1 MNDDR
6 LHDAFK
12 ELRRAE
18 TAHVPSF
25 KRLWDVEPAL
35 SRLRSRLRVGS
46 TFAFAVV
53 LLIVLAVAIIPR
65 RPAAPSISTWRAP
78 TDFLLQTPGR
88 ELLDSVPDLKGT
100 RQ

>member
-12 ELRRAE
+12 ELRRVE
-18 TAHVPSF
+18 TANVPSF
-25 KRLWDVEPAL
+25 KRLRDVEPAL

-53 LLIVLAVAIIPR
+53 VLIVLAFTVIPR

>member
-12 ELRRAE
+12 ELRRVE
-18 TAHVPSF
+18 TANVPSF
-25 KRLWDVEPAL
+25 RALL
-35 SRLRSRLRVGS
+35 SRRRHRPYIRL
-46 TFAFAVV
+46 AFAVV
-53 LLIVLAVAIIPR
+53 VLIVLAFTVIPR

>member
-6 LHDAFK
+6 LQDAFK
-12 ELRRAE
+12 ELRRVE
-18 TAHVPSF
+18 TARIPPFGRMWHV
-25 KRLWDVEPAL
+25 KPAL
-35 SRLRSRLRVGS
+35 SRRPSRLRVGS

-53 LLIVLAVAIIPR
+53 LLIVLAVAIIPH